1 MPRRCR
7 SFTSLDECL
16 NPVYFEQ
23 WGRVPSVKE
32 CINLGFYQ
40 IQQKAYRRISQQG
53 SATIVLP
60 PLTGNTAVVE
70 YISSLFT
77 QLCNEE
83 KDIVVYFDSEKSSKK
98 DILVQWVPFSL
109 VRPKYAI
116 PVGWDDNEKDY
127 TWQEALDNS
136 HEYPSS
142 STDFGPPLELQ
153 IKAQEEK
160 LKKIQTHLDQ
170 INAQEEKFK
179 KIETPNHL

>member
-1 MPRRCR
+1 MTHRCR

-23 WGRVPSVKE
+23 WGRVTAVKE
-32 CINLGFYQ
+32 CINLGFAQ
-40 IQQKAYRRISQQG
+40 IQRKAYRRISQYG

-60 PLTGNTAVVE
+60 SLTGTPVVVQ
-70 YISSLFT
+70 YISSLFM

-83 KDIVVYFDSEKSSKK
+83 QDIQVCFDSEKSNKK
-98 DILVQWVPFSL
+98 DILVQWVPISL

-160 LKKIQTHLDQ
+160 IKNIQKHLD
-170 INAQEEKFK
+170 
-179 KIETPNHL
+179 HL

>member
-1 MPRRCR
+1 MTRRCR
-7 SFTSLDECL
+7 FFTSLDECL

-23 WGRVPSVKE
+23 WGSVITVQG
-32 CINLGFYQ
+32 CINIGFYN
-40 IQQKAYRRISQQG
+40 IQQKAYRRISQHG

-60 PLTGNTAVVE
+60 PLTGNPAVIQ
-70 YISSLFT
+70 YISSLFV

-83 KDIVVYFDSEKSSKK
+83 KDIQVYFDSEKSNKK
-98 DILVQWVPFSL
+98 DIMVQWVPISL
-109 VRPKYAI
+109 ERFKYAI

-127 TWQEALDNS
+127 TWQEARDNS

-160 LKKIQTHLDQ
+160 IKNIQKHLD
-170 INAQEEKFK
+170 
-179 KIETPNHL
+179 T